1 MREVMKIAKNMKE
14 QKVKEYN
21 IIENED
27 YSDLVA
33 EPQYELFFNTGE
45 NERKEEGT
53 LRVLSL
59 FSGCGG
65 MDN

>member
-1 MREVMKIAKNMKE
+1 MKIAKNMKE

-21 IIENED
+21 IIKNED

-45 NERKEEGT
+45 NDRKEEGT

>member
-1 MREVMKIAKNMKE
+1 MKIAKNMKE

-33 EPQYELFFNTGE
+33 EPQYELFLILEKTSAKKKV
-45 NERKEEGT
+45 R
-53 LRVLSL
+53 
-59 FSGCGG
+59 
-65 MDN
+65 